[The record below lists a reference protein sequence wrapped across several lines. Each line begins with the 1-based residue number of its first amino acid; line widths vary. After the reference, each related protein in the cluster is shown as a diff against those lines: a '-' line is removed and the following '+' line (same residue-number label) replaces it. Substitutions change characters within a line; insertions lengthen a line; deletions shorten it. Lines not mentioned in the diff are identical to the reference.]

1 MMLPRAVVTI
11 QPNKNTVNTQPS
23 RSELKF
29 QECADDDLV
38 AHVRA
43 GEAGAFEFLMRRH
56 NQTLYRTARSIV
68 RDDTEAEDIVQE
80 SYLLAYRNLNQFR
93 GDATLSTWLTRIVV
107 NEASGRLRK
116 TRRRAEI
123 IQLVPG
129 ADWSESEE
137 EHPVSDLGREPL
149 AGQPEEA
156 ALRAQT
162 RRLIE
167 AQIDALP
174 EILRTVF
181 VLREV
186 EELSVDETAA
196 VLGIP
201 GATVRSRLFRAKGI
215 LREALARDFDHAM
228 GAAFSFDGE
237 RCDRIVEG
245 VLSRL

>member
-1 MMLPRAVVTI
+1 MQALRADFKFE
-11 QPNKNTVNTQPS
+11 QYSDAELVNRVS
-23 RSELKF
+23 
-29 QECADDDLV
+29 
-38 AHVRA
+38 A
-43 GEAGAFEFLMRRH
+43 GEHGAFEFLMRCH
-56 NQTLYRTARSIV
+56 NQTLYRTARSIIK
-68 RDDTEAEDIVQE
+68 DDAEAEDIVQE

-123 IQLVPG
+123 IQLIPE
-129 ADWSESEE
+129 ADWSESAEE
-137 EHPVSDLGREPL
+137 SPMSDLSKETL
-149 AGQPEEA
+149 SDQPEQA
-156 ALRAQT
+156 ALRAET

-181 VLREV
+181 VLRAV
-186 EELSVDETAA
+186 EELSVEETAA
-196 VLGIP
+196 VLEIP
-201 GATVRSRLFRAKGI
+201 GATVRSRFFRAKGI
-215 LREALARDFDHAM
+215 LREALARDFDHAIET
-228 GAAFSFDGE
+228 AFSFDGE